1 QKRQLYLCKPI
12 YISANNTRISQY
24 DYPPHPQ
31 QSARQPAKT
40 HACARRGEGSAWRR
54 GAATWSGP
62 GAGTYPRLR
71 QRQAGETKLRSSIQ
85 ESARTHAAGESGAC
99 QDSPSSADSEKMLS
113 LSLLQWLLALGQAAP
128 KDGATRTQAETR
140 HDLQSNPFQSG
151 PEQFRL
157 LRNYLMGL
165 GHASGNLEH
174 ISREQVLLY
183 LFALHDF
190 DESRQLDGLELLA
203 MLKEALFP
211 GANASSSTNQ
221 VIQVIDKVLETQDL
235 NRDGLVSPAE
245 LLVLP
250 GDTLSHQGPQ
260 ESSVAIPGD
269 SGFVN
274 RSAMLATDPLEQT
287 IREPVIQEGVL
298 GPGGKVV
305 RKAIDPG
312 QEARSPGENS
322 GPEEDGR
329 KVTDSEQEAIGGQG
343 VEVGYQREASEVT
356 GAGEEVEEGV
366 ETVVTEGEIL
376 EPGESLEPKEF
387 PDGFEGHVIQVEND
401 EM

>member
-1 QKRQLYLCKPI
+1 MQRGVWWGGAVFPW
-12 YISANNTRISQY
+12 
-24 DYPPHPQ
+24 PPN
-31 QSARQPAKT
+31 SR
-40 HACARRGEGSAWRR
+40 CAEGSFFPHGAGQSPCLCPQR
-54 GAATWSGP
+54 GGKRLATWSGHVEQTR
-62 GAGTYPRLR
+62 GGDL
-71 QRQAGETKLRSSIQ
+71 
-85 ESARTHAAGESGAC
+85 SAAAAAAGRRDKAEKVY
-99 QDSPSSADSEKMLS
+99 SSERKSSRSRA
-113 LSLLQWLLALGQAAP
+113 
-128 KDGATRTQAETR
+128 QAETR

-157 LRNYLMGL
+157 LQNYLIGL
-165 GHASGNLEH
+165 EQASGNLEH
-174 ISREQVLLY
+174 MSREQVLLY

-190 DESRQLDGLELLA
+190 DESSQLDGLELLA
-203 MLKEALFP
+203 MLKAALFP
-211 GANASSSTNQ
+211 GAEASSSTNQ

-250 GDTLSHQGPQ
+250 GDTLRHQGPQ

-269 SGFVN
+269 LGFVD

-287 IREPVIQEGVL
+287 IREPMIPEGVL
-298 GPGGKVV
+298 GPGGEDV

-312 QEARSPGENS
+312 KEVRSPGEDT

-329 KVTDSEQEAIGGQG
+329 KVTDSEQEARSLGEAIGGQE
-343 VEVGYQREASEVT
+343 VEAGYQREASDIT
-356 GAGEEVEEGV
+356 GPGGDVGEGV
-366 ETVVTEGEIL
+366 EAVVTEGEIL
-376 EPGESLEPKEF
+376 EPGESLEPKEL

>member
-1 QKRQLYLCKPI
+1 MPK
-12 YISANNTRISQY
+12 T
-24 DYPPHPQ
+24 PPHPQ
-31 QSARQPAKT
+31 QSDGQPARA

-54 GAATWSGP
+54 GAATWSRP
-62 GAGTYPRLR
+62 GAGTYPRLQ
-71 QRQAGETKLRSSIQ
+71 QRQAGETKLRRSIQ
-85 ESARTHAAGESGAC
+85 ASARAHA
-99 QDSPSSADSEKMLS
+99 ADSEKMLY

-128 KDGATRTQAETR
+128 KDGATRAQAETR

-157 LRNYLMGL
+157 LQNYLIGL
-165 GHASGNLEH
+165 EQASGNLEH
-174 ISREQVLLY
+174 MSREQVLLY

-190 DESRQLDGLELLA
+190 DESSQLDGLELLA
-203 MLKEALFP
+203 MLKAALFP
-211 GANASSSTNQ
+211 GAEASSSTNQ

-250 GDTLSHQGPQ
+250 GDTLRHQGPQ

-269 SGFVN
+269 LGFVD

-287 IREPVIQEGVL
+287 IREPMIPEGVL
-298 GPGGKVV
+298 GPGGEDV

-312 QEARSPGENS
+312 KEVRSPGEDT

-329 KVTDSEQEAIGGQG
+329 KVTDSEQEARSLGEAIGGQE
-343 VEVGYQREASEVT
+343 VEAGYQREASDIT
-356 GAGEEVEEGV
+356 GPGGDVGEGV
-366 ETVVTEGEIL
+366 EAVVTEGEIL
-376 EPGESLEPKEF
+376 EPGESLEPKEL